1 MNFFRGVTSLP
12 IAAAITLGLF
22 IAMAALIKQDAK
34 TAPAKETPSISI
46 LAKIIETPAHTPKP
60 EQTKLNEA
68 PPPPETKWPKEIG
81 PVDPIE
87 FPGPEKIDV
96 TKQPHGPGGAA
107 TPIIRIAPQY
117 PEACRSRGAEG
128 RVLVQFDVTERG
140 EVTNVRIISSDN
152 RCFDRAVIRTVMDW
166 KYPPEARRGITES
179 FVFTLTE

>member
-60 EQTKLNEA
+60 EQTKLTEA
-68 PPPPETKWPKEIG
+68 PPPPVTKWDKPGDMGAIDLPK
-81 PVDPIE
+81 
-87 FPGPEKIDV
+87 PEKLDFS
-96 TKQPHGPGGAA
+96 KQPHGFGGAA